1 MEYISEIISAIGV
14 IIAAFFT
21 YNQYAKNKMTDIKV
35 ERYREEMERKAKRRN
50 ENSMIVFDVLHDLLR
65 DLNADRVYIAQPHPL
80 GNESMISVYFEV
92 KRRGVEPMKPYIQ
105 NLKISEVTKFGRMLA
120 DNLYLY
126 IEDVS
131 DIEDRYAT
139 AMLAMHGTKSVI
151 IKRLSD
157 NTHDWNGSIFC
168 EYTDEVGVTQ
178 EEAQELLHKA
188 ATEIQ
193 YILPEY
199 KE

>member
-1 MEYISEIISAIGV
+1 MEHLSEIIGAIGV
-14 IIAAFFT
+14 IILGVLQ
-21 YNQYAKNKMTDIKV
+21 YMQYAMNKMIDVKV
-35 ERYREEMERKAKRRN
+35 EQYREETERKAKRRN
-50 ENSMIVFDVLHDLLR
+50 ENSMIVYDMLHDLLR
-65 DLNADRVYIAQPHPL
+65 DLKADRVYIAQPHPL
-80 GNESMISVYFEV
+80 GNESMISVFYEV
-92 KRRGVEPMKPYIQ
+92 KRRGVEPMKPHIQ
-105 NLKISEVTKFGRMLA
+105 HLKICEVAKFSRMLA

-126 IEDVS
+126 IEDIS
-131 DIEDRYAT
+131 KIEDRYAN
-139 AMLAMHGTKSVI
+139 ALLAMHGTQSVI